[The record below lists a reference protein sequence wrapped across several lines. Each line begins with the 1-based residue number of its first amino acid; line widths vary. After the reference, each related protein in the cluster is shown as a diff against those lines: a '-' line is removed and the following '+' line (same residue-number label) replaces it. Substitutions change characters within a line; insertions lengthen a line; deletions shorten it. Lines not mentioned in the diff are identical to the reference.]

1 MKSSTGW
8 REKLAPDVPEEPYVL
23 LGWLLSHALFALA
36 AVLFLAATFYGG
48 YALLNA
54 WLAGQDR
61 YLVADEVAGPFAPAV
76 PGATAPRAS
85 LPGSEAMAQPPSG
98 SASLPGAPSTALQPP
113 PGSASAPVP
122 PAVSPSGSDAT
133 SASIAQAVSTQSGS
147 GAPPTMPAA
156 ARIRIPAIGV
166 DRAIIELPRTRDPRT
181 GAWTRD
187 VTVLFRSG
195 RKDLVG
201 HWEGSAFPGEP
212 GNTILVGHNYG
223 YGSNGVF
230 LRLGNLRAGQEV
242 IVINDSGDAFTY
254 MVRSVERV
262 PWRRKDENEL
272 LQHTELLAF
281 GGPERLTLVTCGGS
295 TRAPFPTRV
304 YVVADPVGGRP

>member
-1 MKSSTGW
+1 MKSFAGW
-8 REKLAPDVPEEPYVL
+8 REKLAPDVPQEPYVL
-23 LGWLLSHALFALA
+23 LGWLLSHALFGLA
-36 AVLFLAATFYGG
+36 AVLFLAATLYGG

-61 YLVADEVAGPFAPAV
+61 YLVADEVAGPFAPLV
-76 PGATAPRAS
+76 PGAS
-85 LPGSEAMAQPPSG
+85 LTGSEAMAQSPSGGAPLPGTPPS
-98 SASLPGAPSTALQPP
+98 TLQPP
-113 PGSASAPVP
+113 PGAASAPVEP
-122 PAVSPSGSDAT
+122 PAVSPSGSGAT
-133 SASIAQAVSTQSGS
+133 SASAAPPVSTQSGS
-147 GAPPTMPAA
+147 SAPPAMPGA

-166 DRAIIELPRTRDPRT
+166 DRAVIELPRTRDPRT

-195 RKDLVG
+195 RNDLVG
-201 HWEGSAFPGEP
+201 HWGGSAFPGEP

-242 IVINDSGDAFTY
+242 IVINDSGDTFTY
-254 MVRSVERV
+254 AVRSVESV
-262 PWRRKDENEL
+262 PWRRKDEDEL